1 MAADRFSSQ
10 LVSSWPTTELALEP
24 QEFREAYCRYLGA
37 ESPACRALAGRSIP
51 VAAGDGVTLCDR
63 HGLTLSRCSLPVES
77 FLGCHDALVDMCHHL
92 CRESGVSDADIGER
106 GRGPEHL
113 FQSVL
118 PVYVRVQG
126 QPPPPRHA
134 IVPDMVASVSMPRVD
149 HARPAAGQARRRLQP
164 QPERRLIWDVKTVF
178 GGGGHYRTAR
188 ARDDQSGAVASRA
201 EQVQGEYRRHAEAI
215 DTQLYAPFTPVRD
228 RLESFGMVRSLV
240 FGHYGEASADVH
252 ALVDAMAQRRARR
265 SWRLMGARTEGEARG
280 YMVAGLR
287 RFVGVFAAREM
298 ARHLLHRVPL
308 VGVPR
313 AVLDARRA
321 WHRDRQPPQGAVF
334 QGHGRLA
341 GQDFFAFQARVVA
354 RDALP

>member
-1 MAADRFSSQ
+1 MAACGTCDFISC
-10 LVSSWPTTELALEP
+10 VSSV
-24 QEFREAYCRYLGA
+24 CRL
-37 ESPACRALAGRSIP
+37 
-51 VAAGDGVTLCDR
+51 
-63 HGLTLSRCSLPVES
+63 
-77 FLGCHDALVDMCHHL
+77 
-92 CRESGVSDADIGER
+92 
-106 GRGPEHL
+106 
-113 FQSVL
+113 
-118 PVYVRVQG
+118 
-126 QPPPPRHA
+126 
-134 IVPDMVASVSMPRVD
+134 
-149 HARPAAGQARRRLQP
+149 
-164 QPERRLIWDVKTVF
+164 
-178 GGGGHYRTAR
+178 
-188 ARDDQSGAVASRA
+188 SGAVASRA

-341 GQDFFAFQARVVA
+341 GQDFFAFQARVVP